1 MATQLY
7 STTSS
12 PVSRLVQ
19 DIERGEIGLPDLQRP
34 YVWSATGARDLF
46 DSMYKGFPV
55 GYLLFWGT
63 DVEPGTKQI
72 GAGAKERVPRQI
84 IIDGQQRLTS
94 LYAVMTGAE
103 VMHEDYST
111 GRVRLAFRPSDETF
125 AVSGAAI
132 EKDAEYLPD
141 ISVLWQPDAN
151 ILKKTVRAFLNRL
164 AEKRELDE
172 DERDRLESAIGQVHG
187 LSMYS
192 FQIVELSADIS
203 LEEVSEI
210 FVRINSKGVKL
221 KQSDFILTLMSVSWE
236 EGRRE
241 LEKFCRDSQLPSR
254 SVASPF
260 NWFLEPQPS
269 DLLRVTTALALRR
282 AVLKQVYIV
291 LSGRDPETGK
301 ASAALREKQF
311 AKLQEAQQ
319 SVLDLTNWHE
329 FLQCLERAGFRGAKM
344 ISSDNA
350 ILYSYAMWLIGRIDY
365 KVPLDRLREAI
376 ARWFFMAHATG
387 RYSGSL
393 ESQVEQD
400 LSRFRD
406 ISAGDP
412 DAFIAVLDKIVS
424 DTLTSDYWSITLPN
438 ELNASASKSP
448 ALLSYIAALNILDA
462 DALLSRGKV
471 RSRLDPAVTTKRGIE
486 RHHLFPKGYLLNAL
500 GIRDSR
506 KINQIA
512 NMAMVEWHKNIDIS
526 DQAPSVYWPTQ
537 AAAKQID
544 SVRLAQQQ
552 YWHALPDGWESMEYD
567 HFLAARREL
576 MAGVVR
582 DAFAQ
587 LADSSYNPSYPAPS
601 TCAASMSRSGGSR
614 FPLHKLIDAGLLEP
628 GALLE
633 PSWSGHSVTASVNGR
648 GLIEVDG
655 ETYDTPSGA
664 ARATGKH
671 TNGWEFWSVVTPQ
684 GPVSLDKLRSEYTS
698 ETLW

>member
-63 DVEPGTKQI
+63 DAEPGTKQI
-72 GAGAKERVPRQI
+72 GAGSKERVPRQI

-94 LYAVMTGAE
+94 LFAVMTGAE
-103 VMHEDYST
+103 VTHEDYST

-125 AVSGAAI
+125 AVSGAPI

-141 ISVLWQPDAN
+141 ISVLWQSDAN
-151 ILKKTVRAFLNRL
+151 VLKRTVRAFLGRL

-172 DERDRLESAIGQVHG
+172 DERDRLESAICHVHG

-221 KQSDFILTLMSVSWE
+221 KQSDFILTLMSVSWD

-241 LEKFCRDSQLPSR
+241 LEQFCRDSQLPSR
-254 SVASPF
+254 SGASPF

-291 LSGRDPETGK
+291 LSGRDPDTGK
-301 ASAALREKQF
+301 ASATLRDKQF

-329 FLQCLERAGFRGAKM
+329 FFQCLERAGFRGSKM
-344 ISSDNA
+344 ISSNNA
-350 ILYSYAMWLIGRIDY
+350 ILYSYAMWLIGRIHY

-376 ARWFFMAHATG
+376 ARWFFMAHGTA

-400 LSRFRD
+400 LSRFREIPD
-406 ISAGDP
+406 GDP
-412 DAFIAVLDKIVS
+412 DAFIAVLDKIIS
-424 DTLTSDYWSITLPN
+424 DTLTSDYWTITLPN
-438 ELNASASKSP
+438 ELNASASKTP

-486 RHHLFPKGYLLNAL
+486 RHHLFPKAHLVRTL
-500 GIRDSR
+500 GIRESQ

-512 NMAMVEWHKNIDIS
+512 NMTLVEWHKNIDIS
-526 DQAPSVYWPTQ
+526 DQAPAVYWPQQT
-537 AAAKQID
+537 AARQLDPA
-544 SVRLAQQQ
+544 RLAQQQ
-552 YWHALPDGWESMEYD
+552 YWHALPEGWESMEYED
-567 HFLAARREL
+567 FLGARRQL
-576 MAGVVR
+576 MAAVVR
-582 DAFAQ
+582 DAFVQ
-587 LADSSYNPSYPAPS
+587 LGSSDYHPCYPAPDILANP
-601 TCAASMSRSGGSR
+601 TMRQGGSR
-614 FPLHKLIDAGLLEP
+614 LPLHKLIHAGLLEP
-628 GALLE
+628 GAILK
-633 PSWSGHSVTASVNGR
+633 PSWAGHSVTASVNER

-655 ETYDTPSGA
+655 EAYDTPSGA
-664 ARATGKH
+664 AKASGIH

-684 GPVSLDKLRSEYTS
+684 GPVPLDKLRSEYTA